1 METIVTEPGRI
12 QSVEMMLPS
21 LAIGGMERMVV
32 QLALRL
38 LARDWVVG
46 VTCISAEGE
55 LFASLRDQGVA
66 VRLEPVGRGEW
77 LGPKS
82 LIRLLQRSRPTVLHT
97 HSGFW
102 LRGVMA
108 GARAGVARRVHTV
121 HGLYVPEPWTFP
133 LEIGLAGR
141 LSTKTVAVSHEIRQ
155 HLLRRGAI
163 PPNRVVTVTNG
174 VDVDEFRPGER
185 SGVRK
190 KLGIADQAIVVGTVA
205 RLNEIK
211 NLSMAIDAVA
221 TCVRHG
227 IDMHFV
233 VIGDGPDRLRLEAR
247 AAGLGIESRFHL
259 TGMSSETSDWYREFD
274 FFVNT
279 SFKEG
284 TSLSLLEAMA
294 SGLPCVATDVG
305 GNSDV
310 LEAGMAGELV
320 PSADAESLAARL
332 HSLLRE
338 PGRRKALGRTARER
352 AVRCYSLDA
361 MVASYER
368 LYTDPQANL

>member
-1 METIVTEPGRI
+1 
-12 QSVEMMLPS
+12 
-21 LAIGGMERMVV
+21 
-32 QLALRL
+32 
-38 LARDWVVG
+38 
-46 VTCISAEGE
+46 
-55 LFASLRDQGVA
+55 
-66 VRLEPVGRGEW
+66 
-77 LGPKS
+77 
-82 LIRLLQRSRPTVLHT
+82 
-97 HSGFW
+97 
-102 LRGVMA
+102 MA

-155 HLLRRGAI
+155 HLLRRGAL

-221 TCVRHG
+221 TCVRNG

-310 LEAGMAGELV
+310 LEAGIAGELV

-338 PGRRKALGRTARER
+338 PGRRKALGRAARER